1 MPQLPQ
7 FVHWYKCLNISI
19 QKLNGIS
26 DKMGMLEDTTSTIA
40 VILLLVVLSLF
51 VGEFA
56 TTMASIPGGQA
67 GAVLINNI

>member
-1 MPQLPQ
+1 
-7 FVHWYKCLNISI
+7 
-19 QKLNGIS
+19 
-26 DKMGMLEDTTSTIA
+26 MGMLEDTTSTIA